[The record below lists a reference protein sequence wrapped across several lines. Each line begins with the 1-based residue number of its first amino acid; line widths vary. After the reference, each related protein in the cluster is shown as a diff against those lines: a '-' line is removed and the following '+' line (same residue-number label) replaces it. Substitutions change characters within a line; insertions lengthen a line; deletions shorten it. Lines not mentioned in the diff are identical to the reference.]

1 MELNTKMTDTMI
13 NMEFK
18 KVDVLNVDQ
27 LEVDDYIEVNGD
39 IVQVVAITPLS
50 NGYAIMFLD
59 NYDEQDLIE
68 VDDYATFNW
77 YIPVDE
83 NEDE

>member
-1 MELNTKMTDTMI
+1 MADTMI

-27 LEVDDYIEVNGD
+27 LEIDDYISVNGD
-39 IVQVVAITPLS
+39 IVQITGITPLS
-50 NGYAIMFLD
+50 DGYAIMYLD
-59 NYDEQDLIE
+59 DYDETDLIE
-68 VDDYATFNW
+68 VDDYATFSW

-83 NEDE
+83 DVDE

>member
-1 MELNTKMTDTMI
+1 MADTLI

-27 LEVDDYIEVNGD
+27 LEVDDYISVNGD
-39 IVQVVAITPLS
+39 IVQITGITPLS
-50 NGYAIMFLD
+50 DGYAIMYLD
-59 NYDEQDLIE
+59 DYDETDLIE
-68 VDDYATFNW
+68 VDDYATFSW

-83 NEDE
+83 DVDE

>member
-1 MELNTKMTDTMI
+1 MADTMI

-27 LEVDDYIEVNGD
+27 LEVDDYISVNGD
-39 IVQVVAITPLS
+39 IVQITGITPLS
-50 NGYAIMFLD
+50 DGYAIMYLD
-59 NYDEQDLIE
+59 DYDETDLIE
-68 VDDYATFNW
+68 VDDYATFSW

-83 NEDE
+83 DIDE

>member
-1 MELNTKMTDTMI
+1 MADTMI

-27 LEVDDYIEVNGD
+27 LEVDDYISVNGD
-39 IVQVVAITPLS
+39 IVQITGITPLS
-50 NGYAIMFLD
+50 DGYAIMYLD
-59 NYDEQDLIE
+59 NYDETDLIE

-77 YIPVDE
+77 YVPVDE
-83 NEDE
+83 DDIEE

>member
-1 MELNTKMTDTMI
+1 MGATML

-27 LEVDDYIEVNGD
+27 LEVDDYISIQDE
-39 IVQVVAITPLS
+39 IVQVTGITPLP

-59 NYDEQDLIE
+59 SYDEEDLIE
-68 VDDYATFNW
+68 VDDYASFKW
-77 YIPVDE
+77 YVLV
-83 NEDE
+83 EDNLEP

>member
-1 MELNTKMTDTMI
+1 MADTMI

-27 LEVDDYIEVNGD
+27 LEVDDYISVNGD
-39 IVQVVAITPLS
+39 IVQITGITPLS
-50 NGYAIMFLD
+50 DGYAIMYLD
-59 NYDEQDLIE
+59 DYDESDLIE

-77 YIPVDE
+77 YVPVDE
-83 NEDE
+83 DDIDE

>member
-1 MELNTKMTDTMI
+1 ML

-27 LEVDDYIEVNGD
+27 IEVDDYISIQDE
-39 IVQVVAITPLS
+39 IVQVTGITPLP

-59 NYDEQDLIE
+59 SYDEEDLIE
-68 VDDYATFNW
+68 VDDYASFKW
-77 YIPVDE
+77 YVLV
-83 NEDE
+83 EDNLEP

>member
-1 MELNTKMTDTMI
+1 MADTMM

-27 LEVDDYIEVNGD
+27 LEVDDYISVNGD
-39 IVQVVAITPLS
+39 IVQITGITPLS
-50 NGYAIMFLD
+50 DGYAIMYLD
-59 NYDEQDLIE
+59 DYDETDLIE

-77 YIPVDE
+77 YVPVDE
-83 NEDE
+83 DDIDE

>member
-1 MELNTKMTDTMI
+1 MGATML

-27 LEVDDYIEVNGD
+27 IEVDDYISIQDE
-39 IVQVVAITPLS
+39 IVQVTGITPLP

-59 NYDEQDLIE
+59 SYDEEDLIE
-68 VDDYATFNW
+68 VDDYASFKW
-77 YIPVDE
+77 YVLV
-83 NEDE
+83 EDNLEP

>member
-1 MELNTKMTDTMI
+1 MGATML

-27 LEVDDYIEVNGD
+27 LEIGDYISIQDEIVEVTG
-39 IVQVVAITPLS
+39 ITPLP

-59 NYDEQDLIE
+59 SYDEEDLIE
-68 VDDYATFNW
+68 VDDYATFKW
-77 YIPVDE
+77 YVLV
-83 NEDE
+83 EDNLEP

>member
-1 MELNTKMTDTMI
+1 MGATML

-27 LEVDDYIEVNGD
+27 LEIDDYISVNGE
-39 IVQVVAITPLS
+39 IVQVIGITPLAD
-50 NGYAIMFLD
+50 GYVIMYLD
-59 NYDEQDLIE
+59 NYDEEDLIE

-77 YIPVDE
+77 YVPVDD
-83 NEDE
+83 EDE

>member
-1 MELNTKMTDTMI
+1 MGATML

-27 LEVDDYIEVNGD
+27 LEIGDYISIQDEIVEVTG
-39 IVQVVAITPLS
+39 ITPLP

-59 NYDEQDLIE
+59 SYDEEDLIE
-68 VDDYATFNW
+68 VDDYASFKW
-77 YIPVDE
+77 YVLV
-83 NEDE
+83 EDNLEP

>member
-1 MELNTKMTDTMI
+1 MRNKMGATML

-27 LEVDDYIEVNGD
+27 IEIDDFISVND
-39 IVQVVAITPLS
+39 EIVQVTGITPLP

-59 NYDEQDLIE
+59 SYDEEDMIE
-68 VDDYATFNW
+68 VDDYASFKW
-77 YIPVDE
+77 YVLV
-83 NEDE
+83 EDNLEA

>member
-1 MELNTKMTDTMI
+1 MGATML

-27 LEVDDYIEVNGD
+27 LEIGDYISIQDE
-39 IVQVVAITPLS
+39 IVQVTGITPLP

-59 NYDEQDLIE
+59 SYDEEDLIE
-68 VDDYATFNW
+68 VDDYATFKW
-77 YIPVDE
+77 YVLV
-83 NEDE
+83 EDNLEP

>member
-1 MELNTKMTDTMI
+1 MADTMI

-27 LEVDDYIEVNGD
+27 LEVDDYISVNGD
-39 IVQVVAITPLS
+39 IVQITGITPLS
-50 NGYAIMFLD
+50 DGYAIMYLD
-59 NYDEQDLIE
+59 DYDESDLIE
-68 VDDYATFNW
+68 VDDYATFSW

-83 NEDE
+83 DVDE

>member
-1 MELNTKMTDTMI
+1 ML

-27 LEVDDYIEVNGD
+27 LEIGDYISIQDEIVEVTG
-39 IVQVVAITPLS
+39 ITPLP

-59 NYDEQDLIE
+59 SYDEEDLIE
-68 VDDYATFNW
+68 VDDYATFKW
-77 YIPVDE
+77 YVLV
-83 NEDE
+83 EDNLEP

>member
-1 MELNTKMTDTMI
+1 MERNKMGATML

-27 LEVDDYIEVNGD
+27 LEIDDYISVQGEV
-39 IVQVVAITPLS
+39 VQITGITPLP

-59 NYDEQDLIE
+59 SYDEEDLIE
-68 VDDYATFNW
+68 VDDYATFKW
-77 YIPVDE
+77 YVLV
-83 NEDE
+83 EDDIEP

>member
-1 MELNTKMTDTMI
+1 MGATML

-27 LEVDDYIEVNGD
+27 IEVDDFISVND
-39 IVQVVAITPLS
+39 EIVQVTGITPLP

-59 NYDEQDLIE
+59 SYDEEDMIE
-68 VDDYATFNW
+68 VDDYASFKW
-77 YIPVDE
+77 YVLV
-83 NEDE
+83 EDNLEA